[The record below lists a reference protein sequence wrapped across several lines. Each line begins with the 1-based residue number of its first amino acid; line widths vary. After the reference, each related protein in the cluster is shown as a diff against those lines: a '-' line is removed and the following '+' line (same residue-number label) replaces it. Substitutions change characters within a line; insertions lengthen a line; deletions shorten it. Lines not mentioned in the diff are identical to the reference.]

1 MINTE
6 SIKSWAGNILSS
18 GRGYKDIIRI
28 IENRMN
34 KLNNIMISLDD
45 VDKDNTDIIL
55 LYGNSL
61 NVLREILI
69 DYKAMHEKPLQAHAM
84 PH

>member
-18 GRGYKDIIRI
+18 GRESKDIIRI

-34 KLNNIMISLDD
+34 KFNNIMIRLDNEEE
-45 VDKDNTDIIL
+45 DNTDIIIC
-55 LYGNSL
+55 YGHSL
-61 NVLREILI
+61 DILRGILI
-69 DYKAMHEKPLQAHAM
+69 DYKAMHETPLQAHAM
-84 PH
+84 PY

>member
-28 IENRMN
+28 IENKMN
-34 KLNNIMISLDD
+34 RINKIMISLDD
-45 VDKDNTDIIL
+45 GGEDNTDKIIL
-55 LYGNSL
+55 YGYFL
-61 NVLREILI
+61 DVLREILI

-84 PH
+84 PY